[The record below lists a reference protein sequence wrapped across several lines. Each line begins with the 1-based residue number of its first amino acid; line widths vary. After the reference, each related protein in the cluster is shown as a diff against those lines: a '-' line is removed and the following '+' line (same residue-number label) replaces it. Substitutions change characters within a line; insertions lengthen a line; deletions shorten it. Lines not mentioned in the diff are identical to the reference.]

1 MYLVSTYLLCC
12 ASTHIYCR
20 GGGGHG
26 PGHGHPDGGAV
37 LQEEARPGGDLPSV
51 GQRPRPGHHVQLPQ
65 ARHQGG
71 RVEAG
76 DTGAAAD

>member
-12 ASTHIYCR
+12 ASTQIHCR

-51 GQRPRPGHHVQLPQ
+51 GQRPRPSHHVQLPQ

-71 RVEAG
+71 RLEAG
-76 DTGAAAD
+76 DPGAAAD